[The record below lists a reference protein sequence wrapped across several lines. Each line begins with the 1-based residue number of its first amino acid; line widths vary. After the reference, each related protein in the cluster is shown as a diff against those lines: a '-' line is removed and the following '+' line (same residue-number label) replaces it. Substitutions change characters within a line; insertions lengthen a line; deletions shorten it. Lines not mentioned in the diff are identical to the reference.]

1 MGSGPKVT
9 RQLSAG
15 HLGGPTAANNNDDYE
30 YYAEENNYR
39 INVRHYCPTF
49 HGRCHFMLKIT
60 LVEIVPARVKNVNNV
75 NEDFPQKT

>member
-30 YYAEENNYR
+30 YYVEKTYYR
-39 INVRHYCPTF
+39 INIRHYCPTL
-49 HGRCHFMLKIT
+49 HGDAIFS
-60 LVEIVPARVKNVNNV
+60 A
-75 NEDFPQKT
+75 